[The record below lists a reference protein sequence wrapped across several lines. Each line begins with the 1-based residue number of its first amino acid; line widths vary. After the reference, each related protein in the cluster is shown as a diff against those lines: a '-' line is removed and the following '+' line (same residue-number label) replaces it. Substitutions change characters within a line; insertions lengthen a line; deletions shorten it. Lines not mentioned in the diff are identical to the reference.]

1 MKSSIPLRSILLVPK
16 IKSLAEKVREFVV
29 VEA

>member
-1 MKSSIPLRSILLVPK
+1 MEGSILLSSILLVPK
-16 IKSLAEKVREFVV
+16 IQSLAEKVREFFV